1 MNLANRQKNRGQEA
15 EKFWY
20 PEVWNKEYMTGH
32 ASAQGFH
39 DYDSG
44 DEREQQIISWA
55 IDNNGPIPSR
65 EALSQLYPANCNASL
80 SAPGQVYNFSHCSV
94 TLNIAG
100 NDAFQKSTSDI

>member
-1 MNLANRQKNRGQEA
+1 MNLPNRQKNRGQEA

-20 PEVWNKEYMTGH
+20 PEVWNKEYITGH

-65 EALSQLYPANCNASL
+65 EALSQLYPANCKAS
-80 SAPGQVYNFSHCSV
+80 
-94 TLNIAG
+94 
-100 NDAFQKSTSDI
+100 